1 MAKQPISSGKVSK
14 IEARLK
20 DLCQKKEYYE
30 AHQLYKTVFN
40 RYVNWCTV
48 IYIVPTSDS
57 LCHRYSTISNNV
69 FAYMPVF

>member
-1 MAKQPISSGKVSK
+1 MAKQPISSDKVSK

-48 IYIVPTSDS
+48 I
-57 LCHRYSTISNNV
+57 
-69 FAYMPVF
+69 